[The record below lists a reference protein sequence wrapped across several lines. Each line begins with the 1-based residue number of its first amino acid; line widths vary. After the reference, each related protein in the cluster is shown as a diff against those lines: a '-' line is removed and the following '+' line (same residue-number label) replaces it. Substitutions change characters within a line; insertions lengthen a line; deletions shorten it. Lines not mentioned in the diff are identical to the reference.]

1 VERRRTVQEST
12 TVAMRASDA
21 EVGDVDEKDFEKLLG
36 KFAKYLDGKVPPPRR
51 LDKIIWLSLNLSLN
65 LSLIAC
71 CPPYS
76 AATAQRQQVAWL
88 VSHLDASSAA
98 GGSLTSTVDLVP

>member
-1 VERRRTVQEST
+1 VERRRAVQEST

-51 LDKIIWLSLNLSLN
+51 LDKIIWLSLNLSL
-65 LSLIAC
+65 IAC

-76 AATAQRQQVAWL
+76 AATAQRQQVARL
-88 VSHLDASSAA
+88 VLHLDASSAA
-98 GGSLTSTVDLVP
+98 G